1 MEQQFAHE
9 YKLVL
14 ERSRDEAIRHHCNK
28 IEPIHIFL
36 ALTHDSNSKPYKL
49 IEALGNVP
57 IDQLRSDID
66 TIAHSLSDNEIATT
80 SIVASPLS
88 ERIIKLSALE
98 ARMLKSDVVNTEHL
112 LLALFH
118 NSEIQNMDFFKR
130 MIDIGISYDNIYM
143 QLKNNNN
150 QPTMGT
156 SFSED
161 DIDDDDIMS
170 QSDKNKSDHNKSNNQ
185 STKKSQETPVL
196 DKYGIDMTK
205 AAEDGQLDPV
215 IGREVEIERIAEKM
229 CREIESED
237 RPCRSF
243 ILNAYMRL
251 IFAKLIR
258 ALLEDVGDDRP
269 NLLTDEVLRYI
280 DANFTSPVTATSL
293 AEHCFYNPAYLG
305 RVFKTVYGKGLKE
318 YLREKRLS
326 LAMELLESTSLSVDE
341 ICARVGYASKALFY
355 KNFKELYGKAPG
367 EFRKDNN

>member
-118 NSEIQNMDFFKR
+118 NSEIQNMDFFKK
-130 MIDIGISYDNIYM
+130 MIVIWELILILNIL
-143 QLKNNNN
+143 LKKAVF
-150 QPTMGT
+150 PLW
-156 SFSED
+156 E
-161 DIDDDDIMS
+161 
-170 QSDKNKSDHNKSNNQ
+170 H
-185 STKKSQETPVL
+185 L
-196 DKYGIDMTK
+196 LGIDT
-205 AAEDGQLDPV
+205 PS
-215 IGREVEIERIAEKM
+215 I
-229 CREIESED
+229 
-237 RPCRSF
+237 
-243 ILNAYMRL
+243 
-251 IFAKLIR
+251 
-258 ALLEDVGDDRP
+258 P
-269 NLLTDEVLRYI
+269 NHLQ
-280 DANFTSPVTATSL
+280 
-293 AEHCFYNPAYLG
+293 
-305 RVFKTVYGKGLKE
+305 
-318 YLREKRLS
+318 
-326 LAMELLESTSLSVDE
+326 
-341 ICARVGYASKALFY
+341 
-355 KNFKELYGKAPG
+355 
-367 EFRKDNN
+367 